1 MYLIRMGLFIIHVH
15 ILLVVIIAGRI
26 FISVY
31 LKEHIFYDLAH
42 G

>member
-1 MYLIRMGLFIIHVH
+1 MYLIHMSLFMIHVH
-15 ILLVVIIAGRI
+15 THLVVIIAGQI

>member
-1 MYLIRMGLFIIHVH
+1 MYRIHMCLFITHVH
-15 ILLVVIIAGRI
+15 IPLVVIIAEQI

>member
-1 MYLIRMGLFIIHVH
+1 MYLIHMGLFIIRVPV
-15 ILLVVIIAGRI
+15 LLVMNIAGHI

-31 LKEHIFYDLAH
+31 LKEHIFYDLAC